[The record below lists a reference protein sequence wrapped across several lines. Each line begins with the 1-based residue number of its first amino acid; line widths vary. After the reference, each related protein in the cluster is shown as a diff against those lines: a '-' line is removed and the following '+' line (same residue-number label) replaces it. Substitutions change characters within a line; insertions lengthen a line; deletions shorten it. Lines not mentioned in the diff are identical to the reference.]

1 MISELAELSIV
12 RSRRE
17 RSEPEAR
24 APGYT
29 VFSAKIGIKHVR
41 GSRRG

>member
-1 MISELAELSIV
+1 MISELAERSIV

-17 RSEPEAR
+17 KSEPEAR